1 MALVTLAELRTQIAV
16 TSTADDARLASCL
29 TAAEA
34 VVKRYCNNTFEAAS
48 VVEYLDGSGYPE
60 QILKNPPVNS
70 VTEVR
75 LDTQGGYGQ
84 VTDSFGSTTVLTQ
97 GTDYFTDLARGKL
110 LLWRL
115 PSSVLS
121 AWPVWGTGPNV
132 LWGAGLTG
140 YGAKPACW
148 PKIPGCLKVTATKG
162 YAAGTAPADLKAGI
176 IQLAVHLRDIQE
188 AGGLTT
194 TSTSY
199 IDVSV
204 GQAMLTEQ
212 LGNVTLPALGNV
224 RQLLAPYKEMLI
236 PGGWL

>member
-1 MALVTLAELRTQIAV
+1 MSLVLLSEMKAQVAI
-16 TSTADDARLASCL
+16 TSVADDARLASCL
-29 TAAEA
+29 AAAEA
-34 VVKRYCNNTFEAAS
+34 AVKVYCNNTFEASS

-60 QILKNPPVNS
+60 QVLRNPPINTVS
-70 VTEVR
+70 EVR

-84 VTDSFGSTTVLTQ
+84 VAGSFDSTTVLTQ
-97 GTDYFTDLARGKL
+97 GQDYFTDLARGKL
-110 LLWRL
+110 LLWRI

-121 AWPVWGTGPNV
+121 AFPVWGTGPNV

-162 YAAGTAPADLKAGI
+162 YAAGLAPADLKAAI

-188 AGGLTT
+188 TGGLTY
-194 TSTSY
+194 TSVSY

-204 GQAMLTEQ
+204 GSQLLVEQ
-212 LGNVTLPALGNV
+212 LGNVTLPALGNA
-224 RQLLAPYKEMLI
+224 RQMLAPYKEMLI